1 MLRPVA
7 LVFWVACTAI
17 VHATEPPS
25 VKYSDVVKGESL
37 YQRCIACHSLNR
49 NRTGPKH
56 CGVFGRA
63 AAAVHDFEYSDALRR
78 SGIVWTDA
86 ALDEF
91 LADPLAT
98 VPGTTMGF
106 AGITDDQDRRS
117 IIEYLK
123 YASREL
129 CDGNSR

>member
-1 MLRPVA
+1 MPRLVA
-7 LVFWVACTAI
+7 LVLLVGCTGFG
-17 VHATEPPS
+17 HAS
-25 VKYSDVVKGESL
+25 VWRSPNNPDLVSGENV
-37 YQRCIACHSLNR
+37 YQRCIACHSLDR

-63 AAAVHDFEYSDALRR
+63 AGAVPEFGYSDALRR
-78 SGIVWTDA
+78 SGIVWTEEV
-86 ALDEF
+86 LDKF

-106 AGITDDQDRRS
+106 AGIKDDEERRS

-129 CDGNSR
+129 CNGNSR